1 VSIRKKWTFVRE
13 HEPLICEDM
22 PEEIAIVDD
31 HRKTIA
37 IVYGQDYRG
46 YLEGID
52 IARLIAAAPD
62 LLAACKEAELLMHAG
77 ISLGMEGPE
86 RDAIDSENAQQCG
99 DILQRIK
106 AAIAKAGQP
115 ARKEQDR

>member
-1 VSIRKKWTFVRE
+1 MSKHSEGPWYVEGHEVKICKPERE
-13 HEPLICEDM
+13 HLGDGAPETICEM
-22 PEEIAIVDD
+22 ISSVSPEETRANQ
-31 HRKTIA
+31 A
-37 IVYGQDYRG
+37 
-46 YLEGID
+46 
-52 IARLIAAAPD
+52 LIAAAPD